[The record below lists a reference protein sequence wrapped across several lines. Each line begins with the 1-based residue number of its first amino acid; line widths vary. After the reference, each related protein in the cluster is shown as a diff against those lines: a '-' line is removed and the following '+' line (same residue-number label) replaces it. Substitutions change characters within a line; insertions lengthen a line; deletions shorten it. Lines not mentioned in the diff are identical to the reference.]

1 MDTSSWKWFRYDE
14 IFDIKHGF
22 YNKKP
27 EDNPNGD
34 IPFIGATDSNNGVT
48 SHSDLETIAIT
59 TKTGDNNNSPLEEKI
74 FENCIAVTN
83 NGSVG
88 YAYYQAKKFT
98 CTHDVNPLYLKGHEI
113 NPYIALF
120 LCTLIEKE
128 RFRWAY
134 GRKWRPVRMPSS
146 KIKLPVT
153 AEGKPDWK
161 YMEDFVKDQII
172 PQLPKKAQKVWL
184 KKYDTTP
191 QKQEKMKLNT
201 QDWNS
206 FVLKDLFVMTR
217 GKTLSSDDKEYFE
230 GNIPCVNGTSTN
242 NGVLCY
248 LNEMIEDK
256 GFKKQPVPSLSLCR
270 VGTSGLTFVQTK
282 PYYIADNAFCLKL
295 KEQQSTYVYL
305 FLSTLLDQEC
315 VKYCYG
321 RTISSEKYMQ
331 TKIKLPVTPEG
342 TPDWQFME
350 DYIKSLP
357 FSRNIEPSDPNEV
370 VDELIEVKKEM
381 IKLRHE
387 LKAHQEAQEV
397 KIVGGNVTYIDNS
410 TNYNI
415 KK

>member
-1 MDTSSWKWFRYDE
+1 MNTSSWKWFRYDE

-59 TKTGDNNNSPLEEKI
+59 TKTGDDNNSPLEEKI

-191 QKQEKMKLNT
+191 QKQEQMKLNT
-201 QDWNS
+201 QDWKW
-206 FVLKDLFVMTR
+206 FVIKDICQKPYKATAYNASDLEECNKHNPNAILYVTR
-217 GKTLSSDDKEYFE
+217 TD
-230 GNIPCVNGTSTN
+230 VN
-242 NGVLCY
+242 NGCKGYV
-248 LNEMIEDK
+248 LNEGFVDVEDGNALTIGDTTATIYYQAQK
-256 GFKKQPVPSLSLCR
+256 FICGDHMVVLRCEHFNLY
-270 VGTSGLTFVQTK
+270 TGLF
-282 PYYIADNAFCLKL
+282 I
-295 KEQQSTYVYL
+295 
-305 FLSTLLDQEC
+305 STLLNLERFR
-315 VKYCYG
+315 YNYG
-321 RTISSEKYMQ
+321 RAFNMDIIANTR
-331 TKIKLPVTPEG
+331 IKLPVTAEG
-342 TPDWQFME
+342 EPDWQFME

-357 FSRNIEPSDPNEV
+357 FSKNIEPSKPNEI
-370 VDELIEVKKEM
+370 VDELMEVKKRVIEM
-381 IKLRHE
+381 QKQL
-387 LKAHQEAQEV
+387 AAQQSAN
-397 KIVGGNVTYIDNS
+397 IN
-410 TNYNI
+410 NYGTLNYYE
-415 KK
+415 K

>member
-27 EDNPNGD
+27 EDNPEGD

-48 SHSDLETIAIT
+48 SHSDLETIAVT
-59 TKTGDNNNSPLEEKI
+59 TKTGDGNNSPMEEKI

-88 YAYYQAKKFT
+88 YAYFQAKPFT

-134 GRKWRPVRMPSS
+134 GRKWRPIRMPSS

-153 AEGKPDWK
+153 KEGTPDWK

-191 QKQEKMKLNT
+191 QKQENMKLNT
-201 QDWNS
+201 QDWKW
-206 FVLKDLFVMTR
+206 FVYESIFDIRK
-217 GKTLSSDDKEYFE
+217 GKRLTQVDMID
-230 GNIPCVNGTSTN
+230 GNIPYIGAIDSN
-242 NGVLCY
+242 NGLSSYIGNDSQLHEANTITVSYNGSIGYAFYQDKEFWATDDVNVLY
-248 LNEMIEDK
+248 PKFNLN
-256 GFKKQPVPSLSLCR
+256 R
-270 VGTSGLTFVQTK
+270 
-282 PYYIADNAFCLKL
+282 YIAIFICTLIE
-295 KEQQSTYVYL
+295 KEQYR
-305 FLSTLLDQEC
+305 F
-315 VKYCYG
+315 CYG
-321 RTISSEKYMQ
+321 RKWDLEAMKKSR
-331 TKIKLPVTPEG
+331 IKLPVTPSG

-357 FSRNIEPSDPNEV
+357 FSRNIEPSKPNEV
-370 VDELIEVKKEM
+370 VDELVEMKKEM
-381 IKLRHE
+381 IKMRR
-387 LKAHQEAQEV
+387 AMEAQQSGS
-397 KIVGGNVTYIDNS
+397 I
-410 TNYNI
+410 TNYGTLNI
-415 KK
+415 YEK